1 MHARRNVLAALSL
14 LALAAPGVASASP
27 GVGDALVL
35 RAPGGGGLTLVDAA
49 TGRALRSL
57 PAGAL
62 SADGKT
68 LLSARAQGGSTLVRR
83 LSVSSG
89 KTLAK
94 RTIPGAWGFQRA
106 SEDGTLVAGGEHGLS
121 VALVAADRANGYHG
135 SAKTTRIAVLPSTL
149 SGPLQVLELHGNFG
163 VDAFAPS
170 GQYLYLIQHLQGE
183 HYKVRAYD
191 LMAGKLDPQTVVDK
205 GEPNEQMAGLPLA
218 RAENSAGTLVL
229 TLYRRPS
236 GVPFVHAL
244 MANSLYAL
252 CIDLPA
258 TARVNVSDPSSW
270 GVAAQGTSL
279 FIANGATGW
288 VGVVDLANFA
298 VARSASLGAQALTGP
313 ISRPLAASADGSRL
327 YLARPQGLVSIDAS
341 TLTPSAPLTGRAFG
355 SLALGTGGTVL
366 YGAGGGT
373 TQALDPHTGASEG
386 TPWTTGKLSLVSVV
400 KAA

>member
-1 MHARRNVLAALSL
+1 MHARRNILAALAL
-14 LALAAPGVASASP
+14 LALAAPGVASASSA
-27 GVGDALVL
+27 VGDALVL
-35 RAPGGGGLTLVDAA
+35 RAPGGGGLTLVDAS

-62 SADGKT
+62 SADGTT
-68 LLSARAQGGSTLVRR
+68 LLTARVHAGSTLVRR
-83 LSVSSG
+83 LSVVTG
-89 KTLAK
+89 KTVAR
-94 RTIPGAWGFQRA
+94 RTVPGAWSFQRA
-106 SEDGTLVAGGEHGLS
+106 SEDGTLVAGGEHGLA

-135 SAKTTRIAVLPSTL
+135 TAKTTRIAVLPATL
-149 SGPLQVLELHGNFG
+149 TGRLRVLELPGNFG
-163 VDAFAPS
+163 VDAFGPN

-191 LMAGKLDPQTVVDK
+191 LLADELDPQTVVDK

-218 RAENSAGTLVL
+218 RAENSTGTLVL

-258 TARVNVSDPSSW
+258 AARVDPSAPSSW
-270 GVAAQGTSL
+270 GVAMQGTRL
-279 FIANGATGW
+279 Y
-288 VGVVDLANFA
+288 LANAASGFVGIVDTASMKFA
-298 VARSASLGAQALTGP
+298 QSASLGAQTPTEPLT
-313 ISRPLAASADGSRL
+313 RPLAAASDGTRL

-341 TLTPSAPLTGRAFG
+341 TLTASAPLTNHSFG
-355 SLALGTGGTVL
+355 SVVLGTAGTVL
-366 YGAGGGT
+366 YGAGQGA
-373 TQALDPHTGASEG
+373 TQALDPRTGSSDAS
-386 TPWTTGKLSLVSVV
+386 PWTTGKLSLVSVV

>member
-1 MHARRNVLAALSL
+1 MHARRNILAALSL
-14 LALAAPGVASASP
+14 LALAAPGVASAWS

-35 RAPGGGGLTLVDAA
+35 RAPGGGGFTLVDAS

-68 LLSARAQGGSTLVRR
+68 LLTARVQGGSTLVRR
-83 LSVSSG
+83 LSVASG

-94 RTIPGAWGFQRA
+94 RTVPGSWAFQRA
-106 SEDGTLVAGGEHGLS
+106 SEDGTLVAGGEHGLV

-135 SAKTTRIAVLPSTL
+135 SGKTTRIAVLPSTL
-149 SGPLQVLELHGNFG
+149 TGGLRVLELHGNFG
-163 VDAFAPS
+163 VDAFGPN

-191 LMAGKLDPQTVVDK
+191 LLADRLDPHTVVDK
-205 GEPNEQMAGLPLA
+205 SEPNEPMAGLPLA
-218 RAENSAGTLVL
+218 RAENAAGTLVL

-258 TARVNVSDPSSW
+258 SARVDPSDPSSW
-270 GVAAQGTSL
+270 GVAMQGTQL
-279 FIANGATGW
+279 F
-288 VGVVDLANFA
+288 LANAASGFVGIVDTA
-298 VARSASLGAQALTGP
+298 SMRFTRSVSLGVQTPTEPLT
-313 ISRPLAASADGSRL
+313 RPLAATSDGSRL
-327 YLARPQGLVSIDAS
+327 YLARPHGLVSIDAT
-341 TLTPSAPLTGRAFG
+341 TLAASAPLTNHSFG
-355 SLALGTGGTVL
+355 SLVLGTGGTVL
-366 YGAGGGT
+366 YGAGQGA
-373 TQALDPHTGASEG
+373 TQALDPRTGSSDAA
-386 TPWTTGKLSLVSVV
+386 PYTTGKLSLVSVV